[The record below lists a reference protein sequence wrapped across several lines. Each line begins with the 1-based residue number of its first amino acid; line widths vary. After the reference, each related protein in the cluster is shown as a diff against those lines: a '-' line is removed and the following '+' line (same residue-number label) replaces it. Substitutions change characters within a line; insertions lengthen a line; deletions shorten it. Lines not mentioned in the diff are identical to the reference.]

1 MRYRLTGVESIPRE
15 LEGKVET
22 NGLTYLTLPPQIDID
37 FEESDKEEVDRVLQ
51 ELDIKFTPVA
61 KPRMEWYFRCSR
73 CYYSSQE
80 EKEYTLL
87 TVPKK
92 SKTFRLCF
100 DCYRKFV
107 NFMDTISMDNCD
119 FSSHPS
125 GF

>member
-1 MRYRLTGVESIPRE
+1 MRYRLSGVESVPRE

-22 NGLTYLTLPPQIDID
+22 NGMTYLTLPPQIDID
-37 FEESDKEEVDRVLQ
+37 FEEADKDEVDRVLK
-51 ELDIKFTPVA
+51 ELDIKFSPVT
-61 KPRMEWYFRCSR
+61 KPHIDWYFMCSR
-73 CYYSSQE
+73 CYYKSQE

-107 NFMDTISMDNCD
+107 NFMDTLTFADND
-119 FSSHPS
+119 VTYT